1 MFILICITLL
11 VYTLLGK
18 PTKKLVDKLQ
28 DINWKEKWDKLSSYL
43 RKYGEK
49 AGRVALKPVLTFYYV
64 MQSEDLSTLDRCLI
78 YGAIAYIVIPSDLLP
93 RKVLGWLGLI
103 DDAAVLAFIYKKV
116 DGKVTAEIQNKV
128 QTTIDNWLGAE
139 YEVV

>member
-78 YGAIAYIVIPSDLLP
+78 YGAIAYIVIPSDLPP